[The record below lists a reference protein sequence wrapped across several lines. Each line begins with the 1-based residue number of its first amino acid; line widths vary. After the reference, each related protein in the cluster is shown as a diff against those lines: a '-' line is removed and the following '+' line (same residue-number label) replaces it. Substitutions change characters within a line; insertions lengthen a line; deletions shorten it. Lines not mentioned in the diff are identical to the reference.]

1 MITIFLW
8 IGLGLALLAWS
19 GALWLLHALLVD
31 PQARVLSLQRLL
43 HALPVPEAWGL
54 WAVEA
59 RDSLVNAGDGLL
71 LVLSMG
77 LSALGQW
84 LPGLASWWT
93 PLLGGLWAVGA
104 LLALAV
110 GAAFHS
116 VIRASARSRPA

>member
-1 MITIFLW
+1 MIAIFLW
-8 IGLGLALLAWS
+8 IALGLVLLVWS

-43 HALPVPEAWGL
+43 HALPVPEAWGP

-59 RDSLVNAGDGLL
+59 RDGLVNAGDGLL

-77 LSALGQW
+77 LAALGQW
-84 LPGLASWWT
+84 LPGLAGWWA
-93 PLLGGLWAVGA
+93 PLLGGLWALGA
-104 LLALAV
+104 VLLLAV

-116 VIRASARSRPA
+116 VIRASARPRPA